1 LPLFSRD
8 YNLTANL
15 KGPGAPVLERFG
27 KACQESIAHEIAE
40 AGGNEVFFL
49 GRLNDDA
56 LVRDVEILA
65 RGNAKAVPANALS
78 AREGDV
84 VIHNHPGGILVP
96 SEADLSIASNL
107 GSQGIGFY
115 IIDNSC
121 DRVYVVVEPRKSD
134 QAPDPIDPEE
144 VASIFS
150 PDGPL
155 NLAHPN
161 YEERPAQGR
170 MAKDVAK
177 ILESSAVGIL
187 EAGTGTGK
195 SLAYLVPA
203 SLWALRQNR
212 RVAIATRTI
221 NLQEQILRQDLPVL
235 EEALGI
241 PVKAVLVK
249 GRGNYCCLRKRDML
263 EGDGGNILLDFDD
276 LGEVQ
281 QLMSWSRATMDG
293 SLSDLAFVP
302 TDANWSLIKA
312 ESDSCTRARCA
323 HFSSCFFYRARL
335 EAASAQLLLAN
346 HHLLFADLSLR
357 GEGHESAAIMPRY
370 DAVILDEA
378 HNVEDVALSYF
389 DAGINRRAVMAHL
402 GKLVSRRRAERGL
415 VPFLRQR
422 IKGHK
427 GLKSGDRD
435 RLLETIGKLGE
446 KTAEIRRD
454 LDKLFDDLGD
464 AFLLWLEGDKYSP
477 KSKVSL
483 GRLGTLSNVEGQSP
497 KGRSKAADSSQG
509 DHGHGGYARW
519 RIPLEKRN
527 DVQWQG
533 IEELV
538 HEIATLIGGAL
549 SPLRKLNSSLR
560 DMVEAGF
567 DDLDHMWSDLAA
579 VFSRLDGCVQFL
591 KRVLEGE
598 DLQEVFW
605 VEVRSQSKGRQV
617 SLHLT
622 PLDVAPILEHTLF
635 SQVGPVVMTSATLTV
650 GENFDFFDRQLG
662 LNGLEERELVH
673 AVYPSPFDLAS
684 QMRLTA
690 LDGIPDPGKP
700 GFMDGLSRSVKELI
714 SASGGGALVLFTSYR
729 ALDRVY
735 EECADSLGYAGIK
748 VLKQGEAQR
757 SALLESFRADPDSVL
772 FATDSFWE
780 GVDVVGSS
788 LRLVILARLPF
799 PVPTDPVTEA
809 RGQAMIQQGRDPFF
823 EDSVPRAV
831 IRMRQG
837 VGRLIRHRYDRG
849 YAVICDG
856 RIIRRS
862 YGRAFLSSMG
872 EVNADRMELESLRRD
887 VEAFLFQKDKNR
899 E

>member
-1 LPLFSRD
+1 
-8 YNLTANL
+8 LTANL
-15 KGPGAPVLERFG
+15 KGPGAPVLERFVE
-27 KACQESIAHEIAE
+27 ACQGSIAHEIVE

-49 GRLNDDA
+49 GRLDDDG

-65 RGNAKAVPANALS
+65 RGNAKAVPANALP

-115 IIDNSC
+115 IVDNSC
-121 DRVYVVVEPRKSD
+121 ERVYVVVEPRKAE

-155 NLAHPN
+155 NSAHPN

-170 MAKDVAK
+170 MAMDVAK

-203 SLWALRQNR
+203 ALWALRHNR

-221 NLQEQILRQDLPVL
+221 NLQEQILKQDLPVL

-281 QLMSWSRATMDG
+281 QLMSWSRATLDG
-293 SLSDLAFVP
+293 SLSDLPFVP

-312 ESDSCTRARCA
+312 ESDSCTRARCS
-323 HFSSCFFYRARL
+323 HFSNCFFYRARL

-389 DAGINRRAVMAHL
+389 DAGVNRRAVMAHL

-422 IKGHK
+422 VKSHK
-427 GLKSGDRD
+427 GLNSGDRD

-446 KTAEIRRD
+446 KTAEIRSD

-464 AFLLWLEGDKYSP
+464 AFLLWLEGDNYSP
-477 KSKVSL
+477 RSKIQ
-483 GRLGTLSNVEGQSP
+483 NP
-497 KGRSKAADSSQG
+497 KGKAADASKQETE
-509 DHGHGGYARW
+509 GHGGYARW

-527 DVQWQG
+527 DLQWHG
-533 IEELV
+533 IEELID
-538 HEIATLIGGAL
+538 EIATLIGGAL

-605 VEVRSQSKGRQV
+605 VEVRSQSTGRQV

-650 GENFDFFDRQLG
+650 GESFDFFDRQLG
-662 LNGLEERELVH
+662 LSGLEERELVH

-700 GFMDGLSRSVKELI
+700 GFMDGLSRSVKELVL
-714 SASGGGALVLFTSYR
+714 ASGGGALVLFTSYR
-729 ALDRVY
+729 ALDRVH
-735 EECADSLGYAGIK
+735 EECVDSLGDAGIK

-872 EVNADRMELESLRRD
+872 EVQVDRMELESLTRD

>member
-1 LPLFSRD
+1 MVSK
-8 YNLTANL
+8 L
-15 KGPGAPVLERFG
+15 KGPGASVSERFRG
-27 KACQESIAHEIAE
+27 PCQDSIALGIDE

-49 GRLNDDA
+49 GRLDEEG

-96 SEADLSIASNL
+96 SDADLSIASNL

-115 IIDNSC
+115 IVDNSC
-121 DRVYVVVEPRKSD
+121 ERVYVVVEPRK
-134 QAPDPIDPEE
+134 AEELPEPIDPEE
-144 VASIFS
+144 VASVFA

-155 NLAHPN
+155 NAAHPN

-170 MAKDVAK
+170 MAMDVAN
-177 ILESSAVGIL
+177 ILESASVGVL

-203 SLWALRQNR
+203 ALWALKQNR

-221 NLQEQILRQDLPVL
+221 NLQEQILKQDLPVL
-235 EEALGI
+235 EETLGI

-263 EGDGGNILLDFDD
+263 DGEGGNILLDFDD

-281 QLMSWSRATMDG
+281 QLMTWSRATADG
-293 SLSDLAFVP
+293 SLSDLPFVP

-312 ESDSCTRARCA
+312 ESDSCTRARCT

-370 DAVILDEA
+370 DAVIMDEA

-389 DAGINRRAVMAHL
+389 DAGVNRRGIMAHL

-422 IKGHK
+422 IKGQK
-427 GLKSGDRD
+427 GLGSGDRD
-435 RLLETIGKLGE
+435 RLLETIDKLGK
-446 KTAEIRRD
+446 KTAETRRD
-454 LDKLFDDLGD
+454 LDSLFDDLGD
-464 AFLLWLEGDKYSP
+464 AFYIWLEGESTERRTQNTERRTGYAANSLKGDDTSP
-477 KSKVSL
+477 GS
-483 GRLGTLSNVEGQSP
+483 
-497 KGRSKAADSSQG
+497 
-509 DHGHGGYARW
+509 GYARW

-527 DVQWQG
+527 DVQWHG
-533 IEELV
+533 IEELID
-538 HEIATLIGGAL
+538 EIATLIGSTLA
-549 SPLRKLNSSLR
+549 PLRKLNSSLR

-591 KRVLEGE
+591 KRVLVGE
-598 DLQEVFW
+598 DMLEVFW
-605 VEVRSQSKGRQV
+605 VEVRSLSSGRQV

-622 PLDVAPILEHTLF
+622 PLDVSPILEHTLF

-650 GENFDFFDRQLG
+650 AGNFQFFDGQLG
-662 LNGLEERELVH
+662 LDKLEERELFH
-673 AVYPSPFDLAS
+673 AVYPSPFDLGN

-700 GFMDGLSRSVKELI
+700 GFMDGLSRSVRELVL
-714 SASGGGALVLFTSYR
+714 ASGGGALVLFTSYR

-735 EECADSLGYAGIK
+735 EDCLELLENHGVK

-757 SALLESFRADPDSVL
+757 SALLDAFRADPDSVL

-809 RGQAMIQQGRDPFF
+809 RGQAMVQQGRDPFF

-831 IRMRQG
+831 IRLRQG

-862 YGRAFLSSMG
+862 YGRAFLSSLG
-872 EVNADRMELESLRRD
+872 EVQPDRMLLEPLTRE
-887 VEAFLFQKDKNR
+887 VEAFLFQKKQK
-899 E
+899 